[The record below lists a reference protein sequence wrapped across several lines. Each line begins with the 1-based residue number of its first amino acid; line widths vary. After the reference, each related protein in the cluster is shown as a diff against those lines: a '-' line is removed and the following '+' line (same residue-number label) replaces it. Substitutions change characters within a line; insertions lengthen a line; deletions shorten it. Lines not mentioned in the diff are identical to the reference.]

1 MLSTDDT
8 IMQKGNLLLRL
19 QFLYEDKTF
28 QLLSFGAFLVFSKQI
43 QPILSGKEYNSWG
56 QRNTVLSPYYLLYC
70 YDSVALTPQ
79 IMKIVF
85 F

>member
-8 IMQKGNLLLRL
+8 IMQKVNLLLRL
-19 QFLYEDKTF
+19 QFLYEDNTF

-43 QPILSGKEYNSWG
+43 QAILSGKEYNSWG
-56 QRNTVLSPYYLLYC
+56 QRNTVVSPYYLLYC